1 MSTILLRRGPK
12 ASLPTLAVGEA
23 GWCTDTF
30 ELFIGSSGGN
40 KVWGHVPTFGE
51 VQTALAA
58 ADSAVDFNGQ
68 QLTGVATPS
77 LGTDAANKS
86 YVDNVV
92 SGLDV
97 KDSVRAATTTAGT
110 LATSFANGSTI
121 DGVTLAT
128 NDRILIKDQSTGSE
142 NGIYT
147 VNSSGAPT
155 RATDFDED
163 SEVTGGAF
171 CFVEEGT
178 SNGDTG
184 WVMTNDGAV
193 TVGTTAL
200 TFSKFSSTVSIS
212 NLDDLTDVTI
222 SSVGAGEIL
231 GYNGGWVNRT
241 LAEAGI
247 QAELTFGIADTNAL
261 KVNDASVS
269 AGDGAVFTSTG
280 LQGVPYGIADTNLL
294 KVDGTAS
301 SGNAA
306 LFTANGLVGRAI
318 GIADTNMLRV
328 DDAAA
333 ADGDIA
339 YFTANGISG
348 STTLDGGTW
357 A

>member
-30 ELFIGSSGGN
+30 ELFIGSSAGN

-68 QLTGVATPS
+68 KLTGVATPT

-86 YVDNVV
+86 YVDNGI
-92 SGLDV
+92 SGLEP
-97 KDSVRAATTTAGT
+97 KDSVRAATTTSGT
-110 LATSFANGSTI
+110 LSSSFANASVV

-128 NDRILIKDQSTGSE
+128 GDRILIKDQTDGSE

-147 VNSSGAPT
+147 VNASGAPT

-163 SEVTGGAF
+163 TEVNRMPF

-178 SNGDTG
+178 ANDNTG
-184 WVMTNDGAV
+184 WVMSNDGDV
-193 TVGTTAL
+193 TIGTTAL
-200 TFSKFSSTVSIS
+200 TFTQFSNTVSVS

-222 SSVGAGEIL
+222 TSVGAGEIL
-231 GYNGGWVNRT
+231 GYNNGWINRT
-241 LAEAGI
+241 LSEAGI
-247 QAELTFGIADTNAL
+247 QAELTFGIANTNAL
-261 KVNDASVS
+261 R
-269 AGDGAVFTSTG
+269 
-280 LQGVPYGIADTNLL
+280 
-294 KVDGTAS
+294 VDGTAA
-301 SGNAA
+301 SGDAA

-318 GIADTNMLRV
+318 GISDTNILRV
-328 DDAAA
+328 DDASASA
-333 ADGDIA
+333 GDIA
-339 YFTANGISG
+339 FLTANGIEG